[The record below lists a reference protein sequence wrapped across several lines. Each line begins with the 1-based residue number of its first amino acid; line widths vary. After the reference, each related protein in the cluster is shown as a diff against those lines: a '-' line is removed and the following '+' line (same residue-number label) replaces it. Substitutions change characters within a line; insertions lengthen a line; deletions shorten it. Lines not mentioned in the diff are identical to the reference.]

1 MVALHPRSEL
11 VTQHWDYMELRP
23 NLSIVFTFSVWI
35 FHVKLLEWSRDCF
48 YAVLSGCHRDRSR
61 GSADTA
67 QAVPQDRTWSSLQAT
82 FEGYSTLYSPIQL
95 VYIFPNSD
103 ATSFEKFVSVCYG
116 QSPLLKP
123 CIAITVFSAC
133 LYPCYSV
140 STLSLSSNVCMCST
154 FAQGY
159 KPFRSLGTNSS

>member
-1 MVALHPRSEL
+1 MPQRPLTRQRRYRSSGNPGSNMVEFASNSR
-11 VTQHWDYMELRP
+11 R
-23 NLSIVFTFSVWI
+23 
-35 FHVKLLEWSRDCF
+35 LLNVVQSNPTC
-48 YAVLSGCHRDRSR
+48 
-61 GSADTA
+61 
-67 QAVPQDRTWSSLQAT
+67 
-82 FEGYSTLYSPIQL
+82 I
-95 VYIFPNSD
+95 YIYIYPNSD

-123 CIAITVFSAC
+123 CIVITVFSAC

-159 KPFRSLGTNSS
+159 KPFRSLGTLALRHTSCLGSIPIYRIAHAKGQACE

>member
-1 MVALHPRSEL
+1 MVALHPGSEL
-11 VTQHWDYMELRP
+11 VKM
-23 NLSIVFTFSVWI
+23 
-35 FHVKLLEWSRDCF
+35 LEWSRDCS

-82 FEGYSTLYSPIQL
+82 FEGYSTLCSPIQR
-95 VYIFPNSD
+95 VYIYPNSD

-123 CIAITVFSAC
+123 CIAITVFIAC
-133 LYPCYSV
+133 LYQCYV
-140 STLSLSSNVCMCST
+140 YTQYSTHPMYVYIPHLL
-154 FAQGY
+154 
-159 KPFRSLGTNSS
+159 KGTSP